1 MPESSFYT
9 ENKIKRSRRAVIAAV
24 VLLTFLFE
32 NTQGLFPRPW
42 GIPAML
48 SVPLVISIGMFERE
62 TYGMLFG
69 LMSGAL
75 LDAFSSQSVCYH
87 SIMLTLAGFVSG
99 VLVTRLLRNNLK
111 TCIMMCTVF
120 LFIYNSLF
128 YLIFYFKAS
137 GEAADYVYFD
147 TYLPS
152 VIYSSFFIPVF
163 YWIVRA
169 IVKKFR
175 TE

>member
-9 ENKIKRSRRAVIAAV
+9 ENKINRSRRAVIAAV
-24 VLLTFLFE
+24 VLLT
-32 NTQGLFPRPW
+32 
-42 GIPAML
+42 PAML

-111 TCIMMCTVF
+111 TCLLMCTIF
-120 LFIYNSLF
+120 LFVYNSLY
-128 YLIFYFKAS
+128 YLIFYYKAS
-137 GEAADYVYFD
+137 AGAADYVYFD

-152 VIYSSFFIPVF
+152 VIYTSFFIPVF
-163 YWIVRA
+163 YWILRA

>member
-9 ENKIKRSRRAVIAAV
+9 ENKINRSRRAVIAAV
-24 VLLTFLFE
+24 VLLTFLLE
-32 NTQGLFPRPW
+32 NTQGLFLRPW

-111 TCIMMCTVF
+111 TCLLMCTIF
-120 LFIYNSLF
+120 LFVYNSLY
-128 YLIFYFKAS
+128 YLIFYYKAS
-137 GEAADYVYFD
+137 AGAADYVYFD

-152 VIYSSFFIPVF
+152 VIYTSFFIPVF
-163 YWIVRA
+163 YWILSS
-169 IVKKFR
+169 IVNNLS
-175 TE
+175 TV

>member
-9 ENKIKRSRRAVIAAV
+9 ENKINRSRRAVIAAV
-24 VLLTFLFE
+24 VLLTFLLE
-32 NTQGLFPRPW
+32 NTQGLFPHPW

-111 TCIMMCTVF
+111 TCLLMCTVF
-120 LFIYNSLF
+120 LFVYNSLY
-128 YLIFYFKAS
+128 YLIFYYKAS
-137 GEAADYVYFD
+137 AGAADYVYFD

-152 VIYSSFFIPVF
+152 VIYTSFFIPVF
-163 YWIVRA
+163 YWILRA